1 MVVFNKKSEVTSIVE
16 RRRDSE
22 YLLRRRV
29 ARKTDFAR
37 YIEAEKNLEKLR
49 MLRNKKVIARKI
61 AEEREKQKK
70 NGGEGPVKR
79 NTSSSIGDAH
89 IVQHIHLLYVRAKR
103 KWKQDLNWHI
113 QHAEFA
119 KEAKSHAMLG
129 RIYAEALQVCMICMI

>member
-1 MVVFNKKSEVTSIVE
+1 MVLVASNKKSEVTSIVE

-29 ARKTDFAR
+29 ARAPDYAR

-61 AEEREKQKK
+61 AEERENHKK
-70 NGGEGPVKR
+70 NGGKENEPIKR
-79 NTSSSIGDAH
+79 GTSSSIGDAH

-103 KWKQDLNWHI
+103 KWKYDLKWHI

-119 KEAKSHAMLG
+119 KEAKSHAMLSK
-129 RIYAEALQVCMICMI
+129 IYAEALQV